1 MQIRGTVLHARKS
14 FVEEHFGAE
23 AWKKVVAVL
32 SEESRMVY
40 EGLIISAGWYP
51 FSVGEDLDKAIV
63 EVLGKGDT
71 KIFEEIGKQSAQ
83 ENLTGAHQTFLAQGN
98 PHNFMEQSNTIYQFY
113 YDTGRR
119 TYEKTG
125 PTSGVMTT
133 FDAETFS
140 VPDCLT
146 VIGWYKEA
154 LKMCGAKNVEMVEE
168 TCRAQGGDCC
178 RYKVQ
183 WEM

>member
-1 MQIRGTVLHARKS
+1 MQIRGTVLHARKT
-14 FVEEHFGAE
+14 FVVEHFGSE
-23 AWKKVVAVL
+23 AWKKVVQTL
-32 SEESRMVY
+32 SDESKEVY

-51 FSVGEDLDKAIV
+51 FKVGEDLDKSIV
-63 EVLGKGDT
+63 EILGKGDP
-71 KIFEEIGKQSAQ
+71 KIFEDIGIQSAQ
-83 ENLTGAHQTFLAQGN
+83 ENLSGAHKTFLALGN
-98 PHNFMEQSNTIYQFY
+98 PHNFMAQSNSIYQFY

-125 PTSGVMTT
+125 PTSGVLTT

-140 VPDCLT
+140 VPDCMT

-154 LKMCGAKNVEMVEE
+154 LRMCGAKNVEMGEE
-168 TCRAQGGDCC
+168 TCKAKGGNCC